1 LLACPPE
8 KGEAFRL
15 SGTRAVHLPT
25 ASHCPDL
32 EAIMKALP
40 IGISTFSKVI
50 REDYAYVDKT
60 GYIRTLAD
68 KGKL

>member
-1 LLACPPE
+1 
-8 KGEAFRL
+8 
-15 SGTRAVHLPT
+15 
-25 ASHCPDL
+25 
-32 EAIMKALP
+32 MKALP